1 MSDWEATLSPLMR
14 ERLAKIGDITPEEKE
29 LAREQDTLDT
39 ILSEFHKGDIDS
51 DVLGSKL
58 KELKTQGKKAITR
71 SALIKLTNSLTL
83 QTSTE
88 DFRRRREAILVT
100 AKLRSSQHASKIEL
114 SLNTLEGLQKRYAE
128 EYQQTHDSVKAQ
140 IERNP
145 QLRMEQVKQGRNT
158 AIMELSVDEAIKRNP
173 QWREFVAHH
182 DRRYGQA
189 FSEALQNLQMQ
200 LG

>member
-29 LAREQDTLDT
+29 LARDQEILDS

-58 KELKTQGKKAITR
+58 KELKTQGKKTIIKA
-71 SALIKLTNSLTL
+71 ALVKLTNSLTL
-83 QTSTE
+83 QTSIE
-88 DFRRRREAILVT
+88 DFRRRRDAILVT
-100 AKLRSSQHASKIEL
+100 ARLRSSQHASKIEL
-114 SLNTLEGLQKRYAE
+114 SMNTLEGIQKRYSD
-128 EYQQTHDSVKAQ
+128 EYQQTYESVKAQ

-158 AIMELSVDEAIKRNP
+158 VVMELSVEDAIKRNP

-182 DRRYGQA
+182 DNRYGQA
-189 FSEALQNLQMQ
+189 FYEALQNLNMQ